1 MCNSSVFLL
10 KQEFLKKWI
19 KGLHTYSNFN
29 KNMSITDRKKAIKLS
44 ADVAIASTRKP
55 ATQWSR
61 AVMADVVVTNRIL
74 VEQVLGR
81 KPDMRVTSGLMKYS
95 KKILRRSLLA
105 RRRAVP
111 RRVMEPSSIA
121 KKLVKNRTSVLK
133 SLVPGGEGM
142 DEVSLIQE
150 TLDYIIS
157 LRVQVDVMRR
167 LAAGRFIGPHYGDV
181 NVPGL
186 DLVPEANSP
195 VPVANAPVPVANAL
209 VPVPAL
215 DQAVGLAVLNPLFYA
230 QLHQFIMETIN
241 STLCGSQASGAGSS
255 SQLEKEGR

>member
-1 MCNSSVFLL
+1 MSNSSVFLL

-29 KNMSITDRKKAIKLS
+29 KNMSIMDRKKAIKLS

-61 AVMADVVVTNRIL
+61 ALMADIVGTNRIL

-81 KPDMRVTSGLMKYS
+81 KPDMKAASGLMKCS
-95 KKILRRSLLA
+95 KKILRRSLIA
-105 RRRAVP
+105 RRRVVP
-111 RRVMEPSSIA
+111 RRVMEASSIA

-167 LAAGRFIGPHYGDV
+167 LAAGRIETQR
-181 NVPGL
+181 L
-186 DLVPEANSP
+186 
-195 VPVANAPVPVANAL
+195 AL
-209 VPVPAL
+209 VLTVSKSKDEVMFDICMKGFMEGYYNWTAHGKAQVIEYYDDPPAPIS
-215 DQAVGLAVLNPLFYA
+215 V
-230 QLHQFIMETIN
+230 ETHVAPN
-241 STLCGSQASGAGSS
+241 VATHWSDV
-255 SQLEKEGR
+255 E